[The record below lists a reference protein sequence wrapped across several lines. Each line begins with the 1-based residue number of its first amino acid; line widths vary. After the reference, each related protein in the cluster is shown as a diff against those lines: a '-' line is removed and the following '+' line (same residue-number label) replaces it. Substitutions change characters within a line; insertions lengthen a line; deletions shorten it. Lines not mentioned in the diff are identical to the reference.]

1 MCVIFKIHGVASL
14 CNPTLLLV
22 SPDILHQ
29 AATNNIYHFFVPN
42 ECVHCKIKSSAGNIK
57 ARHDHKHGLI
67 KKSIHLKDMLLAK
80 TRWTIYWSKSIWLL
94 LWLLLIRLY
103 PWFEYYSIIVKF
115 CQTRG
120 HKILDVAWLNTR

>member
-1 MCVIFKIHGVASL
+1 MCAIFKIHGVASL

-67 KKSIHLKDMLLAK
+67 KKSIHLKDMFASQNKVNNLLVKINLVA
-80 TRWTIYWSKSIWLL
+80 LL
-94 LWLLLIRLY
+94 TTFDTLVSLI
-103 PWFEYYSIIVKF
+103 
-115 CQTRG
+115 
-120 HKILDVAWLNTR
+120 